1 MQQIRGKKRMSIYGY
16 ARVSSADQ
24 DLTIQREALKA
35 AGCEIVREEKVSGG
49 SREGRKELE
58 TLLAFL
64 RNGDTLIVTKLD
76 RLARSTLDMLTLITD
91 LGKRGVGVR
100 SLAERDIDTT
110 TAAGKL
116 MLTVFAAVAQFERE
130 RIKER
135 QVEGIKRAKENRE
148 ISKKTGRLKY
158 AGGKP
163 RIDRAEVARQMTH
176 ALTLLA
182 PQQTAEA
189 NRQRDRVQKNL
200 LDQAADFV
208 GRSDRSEAENFRVTT
223 AVTPRFRR
231 APIF

>member
-1 MQQIRGKKRMSIYGY
+1 MSIYGY
-16 ARVSSADQ
+16 ARVSSDDQ
-24 DLTIQREALKA
+24 DLTIQRQALKA
-35 AGCEIVREEKVSGG
+35 AGCEVIREEKVSGG
-49 SREGRKELE
+49 SRKGRKELE
-58 TLLAFL
+58 TLIAFL
-64 RNGDTLIVTKLD
+64 RPGDTLIVTKLD

-135 QVEGIKRAKENRE
+135 QVDGIKRAKENRE

-163 RIDRAEVARQMTH
+163 RIDRAEVAR
-176 ALTLLA
+176 LK
-182 PQQTAEA
+182 AEGL
-189 NRQRDRVQKNL
+189 NPTQI
-200 LDQAADFV
+200 AAKL
-208 GRSDRSEAENFRVTT
+208 GINRVTVYRLM
-223 AVTPRFRR
+223 AEMEGKE
-231 APIF
+231 AA

>member
-1 MQQIRGKKRMSIYGY
+1 MT
-16 ARVSSADQ
+16 V
-24 DLTIQREALKA
+24 QREALKA
-35 AGCEIVREEKVSGG
+35 AGCEVIREEKVSGG

-64 RNGDTLIVTKLD
+64 HPGDTLIVTKLD
-76 RLARSTLDMLTLITD
+76 RLASTLDMLTLITD

-135 QVEGIKRAKENRE
+135 QAEGIKRAKENKE
-148 ISKKTGRLKY
+148 VNEKTGRLKY

-163 RIDRAEVARQMTH
+163 RIDRAEMARLKTEGLNPTQI
-176 ALTLLA
+176 
-182 PQQTAEA
+182 
-189 NRQRDRVQKNL
+189 
-200 LDQAADFV
+200 AAKL
-208 GRSDRSEAENFRVTT
+208 GINRVTVYRLM
-223 AVTPRFRR
+223 AELEGK
-231 APIF
+231 AA

>member
-1 MQQIRGKKRMSIYGY
+1 MSVYGY
-16 ARVSSADQ
+16 ARVSTDDQ
-24 DLTIQREALKA
+24 DLTVQHEALKA
-35 AGCEIVREEKVSGG
+35 AGCELIREEKVSGG

-64 RNGDTLIVTKLD
+64 HAGDTLIVTKLD

-135 QVEGIKRAKENRE
+135 QAEGIKRAKGNGVY
-148 ISKKTGRLKY
+148 K
-158 AGGKP
+158 GGKP
-163 RIDRAEVARQMTH
+163 RIDRAEVSR
-176 ALTLLA
+176 L
-182 PQQTAEA
+182 TAEGF
-189 NRQRDRVQKNL
+189 NPTQISKKLGIN
-200 LDQAADFV
+200 
-208 GRSDRSEAENFRVTT
+208 RVTVYRLM
-223 AVTPRFRR
+223 AELEGN
-231 APIF
+231 AA